1 MLRDYSVFSLLPAR
15 FPLIF
20 SLCTIRTL
28 VPIFQTCR
36 FQFPSCIVASQRLW
50 GGGAKNVLPYEGGNS
65 ISINLLYVGKDSVG
79 LPIKQA
85 GLG

>member
-1 MLRDYSVFSLLPAR
+1 MQVSVSPVYSS
-15 FPLIF
+15 
-20 SLCTIRTL
+20 
-28 VPIFQTCR
+28 
-36 FQFPSCIVASQRLW
+36 VAASW
-50 GGGAKNVLPYEGGNS
+50 EGAKNVLPYEGGNS